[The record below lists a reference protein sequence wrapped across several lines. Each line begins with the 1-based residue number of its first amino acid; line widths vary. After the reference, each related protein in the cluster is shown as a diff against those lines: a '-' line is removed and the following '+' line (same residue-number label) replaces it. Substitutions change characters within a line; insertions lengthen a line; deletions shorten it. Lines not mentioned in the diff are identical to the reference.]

1 MRRPGL
7 ALRGGAVVVAAACG
21 WLAPAARADC
31 FDEAAAYQ
39 HVNATVLRAIAWQE
53 SRGRADALHHNANGS
68 LDYGLMQ
75 INSAHKAELQRW
87 GIAPEQLMEPCVGV
101 YVAAWH
107 LRKMMLKYGNTW
119 DAVGAYHSETPA
131 LRDSYKA
138 AIQRIVAAHAGPP

>member
-1 MRRPGL
+1 MRGPLRAWPL
-7 ALRGGAVVVAAACG
+7 ALGAAAAC
-21 WLAPAARADC
+21 LAAPVRADC

-39 HVNATVLRAIAWQE
+39 HVNAEVLRAIAWQE

-75 INSAHKAELQRW
+75 INSAHQAELRRW

-138 AIQRIVAAHAGPP
+138 AIQRIVAAHGGQP